1 MFAEKGF
8 FLMTNEQNMWAK
20 YIAVFSLGLC
30 SAASFL
36 LPFTRFYFY
45 DDWVAAMGCTNEQ
58 AGYLMTIY
66 AFANTISF
74 IPGGWIADKYSA
86 KKILI
91 YSTLGTA
98 GLNFLFA
105 WNQNF
110 TLACVIWFCLS
121 ITTCFAFWGALMK
134 AVRMCGNENEQG
146 KMYGWYNGSDGLF
159 AIGVLAAAVAIYKY
173 FAEDLGG
180 IAGYKGAL
188 IFQGVACI
196 VAVIMMQI
204 FFKEA
209 KDVGTSDD
217 EKMDFKKLGL
227 VAKNPATWYIAIV
240 IFVGYGLFSGSYIL
254 TPYTSGV
261 LGVSIA
267 AASTLAYWR
276 SKGLRLIFGPVGGT
290 IADRL
295 KSSALVSIGAYVL
308 IIATLIF
315 LTVLPVDSND
325 TTLQLLGIV
334 GTFVL
339 GAGIFTVY
347 GVMFSSI
354 SEAKI
359 SRNHTGTTIGLASI
373 VGYSS
378 DYFYGPLFGY
388 WIDKS
393 VDGSGYHN
401 IFLFMIGT
409 AVIGII
415 ACLLVYRHGKK
426 SSKLS
431 AV

>member
-1 MFAEKGF
+1 MA
-8 FLMTNEQNMWAK
+8 NNQNIMWK

-30 SAASFL
+30 SATSFL

-45 DDWVAAMGCTNEQ
+45 DDWVGAMGCTNEQ

-74 IPGGWIADKYSA
+74 IPGGWLADKYSA

-98 GLNFLFA
+98 ALNFLFA
-105 WNQNF
+105 WNQNYN
-110 TLACVIWFCLS
+110 LAMVIWFCLS

-134 AVRMCGNENEQG
+134 AVRMCGSDSEQG

-159 AIGVLAAAVAIYKY
+159 AIGVLATAMAIYAFLAK
-173 FAEDLGG
+173 DLSGLVGG
-180 IAGYKGAL
+180 YQGAL
-188 IFQGVACI
+188 IFQGLACI

-204 FFKEA
+204 FFKETKGA
-209 KDVGTSDD
+209 ATSED

-227 VAKNPATWYIAIV
+227 VAKNPATWYVSIV

-254 TPYTSGV
+254 TPYTGDV
-261 LGVSIA
+261 LGVSVIA
-267 AASTLAYWR
+267 AGTLAYWR
-276 SKGLRLIFGPVGGT
+276 SKGLRLVFGPVGGT
-290 IADRL
+290 IADTV
-295 KSSALVSIGAYVL
+295 KSSALVSIGAYLL
-308 IIATLIF
+308 IIAAFVF
-315 LTVLPVDSND
+315 LLLLPVDPQNEN
-325 TTLQLLGIV
+325 LRLMGII

-339 GAGIFTVY
+339 GAGMFTVY

-354 SEAKI
+354 SEARI
-359 SRNHTGTTIGLASI
+359 PRSHTGTTIGLASI

-378 DYFYGPLFGY
+378 DYFYGPIFGY
-388 WIDKS
+388 WIDNS

-401 IFLFMIGT
+401 IFLFMMGT
-409 AVIGII
+409 AVLGII
-415 ACLLVYRHGKK
+415 ACLLVYRHGRKAK
-426 SSKLS
+426 SLVTAK
-431 AV
+431 A